1 MIKYEAER
9 IDVAVIGAGHA
20 GLEAALA
27 SARMGVKTVLLPLR
41 STLWAICLVIRQSAV
56 RERGISFLK

>member
-1 MIKYEAER
+1 MIKYQAEQ

-27 SARMGVKTVLLPLR
+27 SARMGVKTVLF
-41 STLWAICLVIRQSAV
+41 TLTLQQFFYNLLA
-56 RERGISFLK
+56 

>member
-20 GLEAALA
+20 GLEA
-27 SARMGVKTVLLPLR
+27 
-41 STLWAICLVIRQSAV
+41 IRQSAV
-56 RERGISFLK
+56 RERDILFLK